1 MNLADLS
8 TLYNYNYWANQRVL
22 AAARG
27 LSVEALTCP
36 NDLSWGSIRNVL
48 VHTMSA
54 EWGWRIRCQEGR
66 SPSTL
71 LDPLEYPTVEA
82 LAACWDTE
90 EDAMRGYLATLREED
105 LAQPLAYVTTT
116 GRPFSSTLWHILVHV
131 VNHGTQHR
139 SEVAHALTQLGHS
152 PGDLDMILYAR
163 GEGNG
168 TES

>member
-1 MNLADLS
+1 
-8 TLYNYNYWANQRVL
+8 
-22 AAARG
+22 
-27 LSVEALTCP
+27 
-36 NDLSWGSIRNVL
+36 
-48 VHTMSA
+48 MSA

-82 LAACWDTE
+82 LAACWGAE
-90 EDAMRGYLATLREED
+90 EEAMRGYLATLREED

-152 PGDLDMILYAR
+152 PGDLQMILYACWGREWDR
-163 GEGNG
+163 GLKRWRRTAQSAAPPFCSLFTPFRSVQSSTWPYRIKFGL
-168 TES
+168 